1 MIARDQVLRY
11 KNRLLKN
18 LHETLPREDVLII
31 VDEVLALQSAR
42 KRILGNYNDARK
54 EITELQRDLKVKK
67 DEIKY
72 LNKLIKKLEKLK
84 EEE

>member
-72 LNKLIKKLEKLK
+72 LNKLIKNLEKLK